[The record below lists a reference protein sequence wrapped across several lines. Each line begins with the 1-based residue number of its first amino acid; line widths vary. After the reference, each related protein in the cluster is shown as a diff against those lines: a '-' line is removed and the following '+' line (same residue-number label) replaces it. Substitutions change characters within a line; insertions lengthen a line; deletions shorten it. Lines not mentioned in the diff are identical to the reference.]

1 MATPTTGK
9 YDQYLNKKFSFK
21 TSLTLFL
28 VIALVVWSFYT
39 LALTLVT

>member
-9 YDQYLNKKFSFK
+9 YDRYLNKKFFQ

-28 VIALVVWSFYT
+28 VIALVVWSFIHW
-39 LALTLVT
+39 LLTLVT